1 MNWLLVCWNYQMW
14 NLWLRTAAVFPN
26 QSWQGQEQWL
36 SQCQAGDITCT
47 VKIPLMPNPGLQSA
61 KVALIS
67 SSIYRTDGLQG
78 LRFTAWCSTAHYKTH
93 LKEKGFS
100 SLCLTFFST
109 CMRLIQSLPQLQLC
123 QLQTPQLTLG
133 CVFLLPVPRS
143 GRGVAKADSFYKSYI
158 TGSCFT
164 SRLAWEAANWFWDT
178 FLCLV
183 PLGSFKWSS
192 TREDWICSC
201 NISANQV

>member
-14 NLWLRTAAVFPN
+14 NLWLRTAAVLPN

-36 SQCQAGDITCT
+36 SQWQAGDITCT

-93 LKEKGFS
+93 LKEKAFS
-100 SLCLTFFST
+100 SLCLTFFFHLHEAHSKPSPT
-109 CMRLIQSLPQLQLC
+109 TAVPAAD
-123 QLQTPQLTLG
+123 TPTH
-133 CVFLLPVPRS
+133 
-143 GRGVAKADSFYKSYI
+143 
-158 TGSCFT
+158 TGM
-164 SRLAWEAANWFWDT
+164 
-178 FLCLV
+178 CL
-183 PLGSFKWSS
+183 SSSS
-192 TREDWICSC
+192 TKVRKRGC
-201 NISANQV
+201 